1 MAAELEIERKFLV
14 EFPDITKLDV
24 KRKLSIIQTYLHR
37 GKNNSQ
43 RRVRR
48 LEDNGNIFYTYTEKI
63 FISPEIREEKEYRIS
78 CEEYERLLGEA
89 DAKLVPVDKVRFC
102 FNYKNQ
108 LFELDTYPFSDK
120 LAVMELELNSP
131 GQVIDF
137 PTDVRVIKDVTADS
151 RYSNA
156 ALSAAGEF
164 PDYQPDDRSS

>member
-14 EFPDITKLDV
+14 EFPDTTKLDI
-24 KRKLSIIQTYLHR
+24 KRKLNIVQTYLRR

-63 FISPEIREEKEYRIS
+63 FISPEIREEKEYTIS
-78 CEEYERLLGEA
+78 CEEYENLLSEA
-89 DAKLVPVDKVRFC
+89 DTKLVPVDKVRFC

-108 LFELDTYPFSDK
+108 LFELDTYPFSDR
-120 LAVMELELNSP
+120 LAVLELELDSP

-156 ALSAAGEF
+156 SLSAAGAF
-164 PDYQPDDRSS
+164 PCDMPDDRSS

>member
-24 KRKLSIIQTYLHR
+24 KRKLTIIQTYLHR

-63 FISPEIREEKEYRIS
+63 FISPEIREEKEYNIS

-89 DAKLVPVDKVRFC
+89 DPQLVPVDKVRFC

-108 LFELDTYPFSDK
+108 LFELDTYPFSDR
-120 LAVMELELNSP
+120 LAVMELELHSP

-137 PTDVRVIKDVTADS
+137 PADVRVIKDVTADS

-164 PDYQPDDRSS
+164 PDNQPDDRSS